1 MCIRD
6 RFGSESFFEI
16 ANSVE
21 DTPGRDSWGYLLNWY
36 GYQKGFVTQKYAE
49 QMLADPG
56 DVRGQ
61 LLEENNCLLYT
72 SCSLFVGWR
81 IGP

>member
-1 MCIRD
+1 M
-6 RFGSESFFEI
+6 
-16 ANSVE
+16 
-21 DTPGRDSWGYLLNWY
+21 GYLLNWY

-61 LLEENNCLLYT
+61 LLEENKYAGKRYGGCTN
-72 SCSLFVGWR
+72 
-81 IGP
+81 